1 MALNRTRSEDVY
13 EKALLKK
20 QINDSCEQ
28 NSGKDRVT
36 CTICNRQG
44 HSADKC
50 YKRTV
55 LATTVA
61 VTACPVCDGSLHSV
75 TTREGAAFISKRLLS
90 CPKFKVADDNTKKQL
105 FSSAKGKLPK
115 ICKICTA
122 WNHDTSVCKYEDVTC
137 TKCGGN
143 HFNEACSLQ
152 QI

>member
-1 MALNRTRSEDVY
+1 M
-13 EKALLKK
+13 
-20 QINDSCEQ
+20 
-28 NSGKDRVT
+28 
-36 CTICNRQG
+36 
-44 HSADKC
+44 
-50 YKRTV
+50 
-55 LATTVA
+55 A

-115 ICKICTA
+115 ICKICTG
-122 WNHDTSVCKYEDVTC
+122 WSHDTSMCKYEDVKC
-137 TKCGGN
+137 IKCGGN